1 VYAVDVDSEF
11 EDYLLSN
18 RESWGTPNIEPHLA
32 HYDDPML
39 PLGEIDVVFTAN
51 TYAYIRDRVEYF
63 TKVRSSLKP
72 GGHLVVIEFKPDANP
87 PSGMAPKVEHRVS
100 RDAAMTE
107 LQQAGFALVREE
119 NFLPHQWFLIL
130 RAKE

>member
-1 VYAVDVDSEF
+1 
-11 EDYLLSN
+11 
-18 RESWGTPNIEPHLA
+18 
-32 HYDDPML
+32 
-39 PLGEIDVVFTAN
+39 
-51 TYAYIRDRVEYF
+51 
-63 TKVRSSLKP
+63 
-72 GGHLVVIEFKPDANP
+72 
-87 PSGMAPKVEHRVS
+87 MAPKVEHRVS